1 MEHISKRTKLDIGPD
16 EWDSLKMLSGFNN
29 MHATEALPDTLPI
42 GQNSPQLVA
51 HGLYA
56 EQLSGTAFT
65 CPRSTNQRTWAYRIA
80 PSVAQGK
87 YAPSASRAKPL
98 VSEFTADAS
107 TVDPSPARWRP
118 LPLPSTPT
126 HFLDGLVTMAGA
138 GGPATKEGLAIHLYA
153 CNAPMVDLAF
163 MDADGDLLVV
173 PQQGALRVTT
183 ELGRMHVAP
192 GEICVVPRN
201 VRFAV
206 DPAPSAAAV
215 GGCRGYVLEVFSGHF
230 KLPELGPIGANGL
243 AEPRDFEAPSAWF
256 EDRACDFTVTTKL
269 LGELYDVKRSHSC
282 WDVVAW
288 HGNYCPYKYDL
299 SRFHAVNT
307 VTVDHSDPSIFTVL
321 TVPSHEAGVAVAD
334 FVIFPPRWM
343 CAEHTFRPPYYHR
356 NVMSEFMGL
365 VGGTYDAKAGG
376 KDGFVAGGSSL
387 HGCGTPHGP
396 DAVSL
401 AGALA
406 ADTSTPKKFEGGLAF
421 MFETNA
427 MLRLTPFALDRGKG
441 MLQEEYYKCWEGL
454 PRAKLPQ

>member
-29 MHATEALPDTLPI
+29 MHATEALPDVLPI

-107 TVDPSPARWRP
+107 TVDPSPALAP

-126 HFLDGLVTMAGA
+126 RFLDGLVTMAGA
-138 GGPATKEGLAIHLYA
+138 GDPATKEGSRSTCTRATRRWSIS
-153 CNAPMVDLAF
+153 F
-163 MDADGDLLVV
+163 MDDGDLLVV
-173 PQQGALRVTT
+173 PQQGALRVT

-192 GEICVVPRN
+192 GEMCVVPRN

-243 AEPRDFEAPSAWF
+243 AEPRDFEAPSAWY

-269 LGELYDVKRSHSC
+269 LGELYDVKRS
-282 WDVVAW
+282 
-288 HGNYCPYKYDL
+288 
-299 SRFHAVNT
+299 T
-307 VTVDHSDPSIFTVL
+307 
-321 TVPSHEAGVAVAD
+321 AGTWW
-334 FVIFPPRWM
+334 R
-343 CAEHTFRPPYYHR
+343 
-356 NVMSEFMGL
+356 
-365 VGGTYDAKAGG
+365 GT
-376 KDGFVAGGSSL
+376 
-387 HGCGTPHGP
+387 
-396 DAVSL
+396 
-401 AGALA
+401 A
-406 ADTSTPKKFEGGLAF
+406 ATARTSTTSPAS
-421 MFETNA
+421 T
-427 MLRLTPFALDRGKG
+427 R
-441 MLQEEYYKCWEGL
+441 
-454 PRAKLPQ
+454 